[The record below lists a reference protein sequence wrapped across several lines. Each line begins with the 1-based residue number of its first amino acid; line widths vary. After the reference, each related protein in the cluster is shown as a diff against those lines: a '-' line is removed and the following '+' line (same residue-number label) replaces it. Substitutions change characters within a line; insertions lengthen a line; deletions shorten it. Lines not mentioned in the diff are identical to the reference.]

1 MAVKTFTF
9 RYDSEDD
16 IGQWMAK
23 QSKKG
28 DSIDAVIRTIIG
40 NYGFDDYRKIAPK
53 QVALSNKNEEKIKN
67 DVKVTADKSETTDSS
82 VKNEVKKKPDDKK
95 NNGESKADLGMFSS
109 L

>member
-1 MAVKTFTF
+1 MSIKTFTF

-28 DSIDAVIRTIIG
+28 DSIDAAIRTIIG
-40 NYGFDDYRKIAPK
+40 NYGFEDYRKIAPK
-53 QVALSNKNEEKIKN
+53 QVALSDKNEEKTKN
-67 DVKVTADKSETTDSS
+67 DVKVTAEKSETTDSS
-82 VKNEVKKKPDDKK
+82 IQNEVKNKPEDKK
-95 NNGESKADLGMFSS
+95 NDSEGKVHLDMFSS

>member
-1 MAVKTFTF
+1 MSIKTFTF

-28 DSIDAVIRTIIG
+28 DSIDAAIRTIIG
-40 NYGFDDYRKIAPK
+40 NYGFEDYRKIAPK
-53 QVALSNKNEEKIKN
+53 QVTLSDKNEEKTKN
-67 DVKVTADKSETTDSS
+67 DVKVTAGTSKTTDSS
-82 VKNEVKKKPDDKK
+82 VKNEVKKKPDDEK

>member
-28 DSIDAVIRTIIG
+28 DSIDAAIRTIIG

-53 QVALSNKNEEKIKN
+53 QVALSNKTEEKVN
-67 DVKVTADKSETTDSS
+67 VDKSETTDSNI
-82 VKNEVKKKPDDKK
+82 KNEVKNKPDGKK
-95 NNGESKADLGMFSS
+95 NDSESKADLGMFSS

>member
-28 DSIDAVIRTIIG
+28 DSIDAAIRTIIG

-53 QVALSNKNEEKIKN
+53 QVSLSGKNEEKIKN
-67 DVKVTADKSETTDSS
+67 DVKVNVNKQEAVESN
-82 VKNEVKKKPDDKK
+82 VQNEVKNKPSETK
-95 NNGESKADLGMFSS
+95 NDSEGKADLGMFSS

>member
-1 MAVKTFTF
+1 MSIKTFTF

-28 DSIDAVIRTIIG
+28 DSIDAAIRTIIG
-40 NYGFDDYRKIAPK
+40 NYGFEDYRKIAPK
-53 QVALSNKNEEKIKN
+53 QVALSNKTEEKVKN
-67 DVKVTADKSETTDSS
+67 DVKVTAEKSETTDSS
-82 VKNEVKKKPDDKK
+82 VKKEVKKKSDDK
-95 NNGESKADLGMFSS
+95 NNSEGKVHLDMFSS

>member
-1 MAVKTFTF
+1 MSIKTFTF

-28 DSIDAVIRTIIG
+28 DSIDAAIRTIIG
-40 NYGFDDYRKIAPK
+40 NYGFEDYRKIAPK
-53 QVALSNKNEEKIKN
+53 QVTLSDKNEEKAKN
-67 DVKVTADKSETTDSS
+67 DVKVKNDKPTVVAPNVQNEA
-82 VKNEVKKKPDDKK
+82 KNESNDTK
-95 NNGESKADLGMFSS
+95 NNGVTKADLNMFSS

>member
-1 MAVKTFTF
+1 MSIKTFTF

-28 DSIDAVIRTIIG
+28 DSIDAAIRTIIG

-53 QVALSNKNEEKIKN
+53 QVALSDKTEEKVKN
-67 DVKVTADKSETTDSS
+67 DVKVNGDKLKTTDSS
-82 VKNEVKKKPDDKK
+82 IKNEAKKKSDDK
-95 NNGESKADLGMFSS
+95 NNSEGKVHLDMFSS

>member
-1 MAVKTFTF
+1 MSIRTFTF

-28 DSIDAVIRTIIG
+28 DSIDAAIRTIIG
-40 NYGFDDYRKIAPK
+40 NYGFEDNRKIAPK
-53 QVALSNKNEEKIKN
+53 QVAFSNKNEEKTKSE
-67 DVKVTADKSETTDSS
+67 VKVTDDKSGTTDSS
-82 VKNEVKKKPDDKK
+82 VKKEVKKKSDDK
-95 NNGESKADLGMFSS
+95 NNSEGKVHLDMFSS

>member
-1 MAVKTFTF
+1 MSIKTFTF

-28 DSIDAVIRTIIG
+28 DSIDAAIRTIIG
-40 NYGFDDYRKIAPK
+40 NYGFDDYRKIVPK
-53 QVALSNKNEEKIKN
+53 QVALSAKDEEKVKN
-67 DVKVTADKSETTDSS
+67 DGKVNANKSETTDSN
-82 VKNEVKKKPDDKK
+82 VQNEVKNKPEDKK
-95 NNGESKADLGMFSS
+95 NDSEGKADLGMFSS

>member
-28 DSIDAVIRTIIG
+28 DSIDAAIRTIIG

-53 QVALSNKNEEKIKN
+53 QVALSDKNEEKIKN
-67 DVKVTADKSETTDSS
+67 DVKVTDDKSETTGSS
-82 VKNEVKKKPDDKK
+82 AKKEVKKKPDDKK
-95 NNGESKADLGMFSS
+95 DNGESKADLGMFSS